1 MRSWR
6 NLSLRLARNAPST
19 LEQKRL
25 GGMKNIKELR
35 QSPVADR
42 DVRSVVILGATG
54 SIGRST
60 AEIIAGAG
68 GAFRV
73 EAVAGGRDPQ
83 ALARLARELGAKFAA
98 LADPCG
104 YAQLKEALA
113 GTGVVPAAGEEAV
126 IEAALRPSDIV
137 MAAIAGTAG
146 VKPTFAA
153 LSAGRTIA
161 LANKEC
167 LVCAGAPFMRQAAAS
182 GTRLLPVD
190 SEHNAIF
197 QAMGDASLD
206 TIEMITLTASGGPFW
221 TWPSEAI
228 AKATPEQALA
238 HPNWSMGPKISVDSA
253 GLMNKGLEVIEAH
266 YLFGIEAARLDVIV
280 HAQSVLH
287 GLVAF
292 TDGSVTAGLAAP
304 DMKVP
309 IAHCLSYPKRSATKA
324 RRLDLT
330 TVGRL
335 TFERPDFGRFP
346 ALRVAIDALRT
357 GRGLPTVL
365 NAANEIAVEAFLN
378 RLISFHDIAQMVEQ
392 ACNSALADGVAH
404 EPESVADALAMD
416 HAVRERSRFVLARQA
431 ASRARV
437 Q

>member
-1 MRSWR
+1 MEKVMR
-6 NLSLRLARNAPST
+6 
-19 LEQKRL
+19 
-25 GGMKNIKELR
+25 LR
-35 QSPVADR
+35 QRPAAER
-42 DVRSVVILGATG
+42 KVRGVIILGATG
-54 SIGRST
+54 SVGKST

-73 EAVAGGRDPQ
+73 EAVAGGRNPQ
-83 ALARLARELGAKFAA
+83 ALARLAQELGAKFAA

-113 GTGVVPAAGEEAV
+113 GTSIEPAAGEEAV
-126 IEAALRPSDIV
+126 VEAALRPADIV
-137 MAAIAGTAG
+137 MGAIAGTAG

-153 LSAGRTIA
+153 LSAGRTVA

-167 LVCAGAPFMRQAAAS
+167 LVCAGAPFMRQVAAS

-197 QAMGDASLD
+197 QAMGEASLD

-221 TWPSEAI
+221 TWTSEAI

-238 HPNWSMGPKISVDSA
+238 HPNWSMGPKITIDSA

-280 HAQSVLH
+280 HAQSVVH

-309 IAHCLSYPKRSATKA
+309 IAHCLSYPKRSATAA

-330 TVGRL
+330 TVGQL
-335 TFERPDFGRFP
+335 TFERPDFDRFP
-346 ALRVAIDALRT
+346 ALRVASDALRT

-365 NAANEIAVEAFLN
+365 NAANEIAVEAFLK
-378 RLISFHDIAQMVEQ
+378 RLISFHEIAEMVEQ
-392 ACNSALADGVAH
+392 ACDSALADGTAH

-416 HAVRERSRFVLARQA
+416 RAVRERSRFVLARQA
-431 ASRARV
+431 ASRAAL

>member
-1 MRSWR
+1 LDKVMR
-6 NLSLRLARNAPST
+6 
-19 LEQKRL
+19 
-25 GGMKNIKELR
+25 LR

-113 GTGVVPAAGEEAV
+113 DTAIEPAAGEEAV
-126 IEAALRPSDIV
+126 VEAALRPADIV
-137 MAAIAGTAG
+137 MGAIAGTAG

-153 LSAGRTIA
+153 LSSGRTVA

-197 QAMGDASLD
+197 QAMGEASLE

-221 TWPSEAI
+221 TWTSEAI

-238 HPNWSMGPKISVDSA
+238 HPNWLMGPKVTEDSA

-280 HAQSVLH
+280 HPQSVVH

-309 IAHCLSYPKRSATKA
+309 IAHCLSYPKRSATAA
-324 RRLDLT
+324 RRLNLT
-330 TVGRL
+330 AVGKL
-335 TFERPDFGRFP
+335 TFERPDFDRFP
-346 ALRVAIDALRT
+346 ALRVAIGALCT

-365 NAANEIAVEAFLN
+365 NAANEIAVEAFLK
-378 RLISFHDIAQMVEQ
+378 RLISFHEIAQMVEQ

-404 EPESVADALAMD
+404 EPDSVADALAMD
-416 HAVRERSRFVLARQA
+416 QAVRERSRFVLAQQA
-431 ASRARV
+431 ASRAGV
-437 Q
+437 P

>member
-1 MRSWR
+1 MEKVMR
-6 NLSLRLARNAPST
+6 
-19 LEQKRL
+19 
-25 GGMKNIKELR
+25 LR
-35 QSPVADR
+35 QRPATER
-42 DVRSVVILGATG
+42 EVRSVVILGATG
-54 SIGRST
+54 SIGKST
-60 AEIIAGAG
+60 AEIIADAG

-104 YAQLKEALA
+104 YVQLKEALA
-113 GTGVVPAAGEEAV
+113 GTSIEPAAGEEAV
-126 IEAALRPSDIV
+126 VEAALRPADIV
-137 MAAIAGTAG
+137 MGAIAGTAG

-153 LSAGRTIA
+153 LSAGRTVA

-167 LVCAGAPFMRQAAAS
+167 LVCAGAPFMRQVTAS

-197 QAMGDASLD
+197 QAMGEASLD

-221 TWPSEAI
+221 TWTSEAI
-228 AKATPEQALA
+228 ANATPEQALA
-238 HPNWSMGPKISVDSA
+238 HPNWSMGPKITVDSA

-280 HAQSVLH
+280 HAQSVVH

-292 TDGSVTAGLAAP
+292 SDGSVTAGLAAP

-309 IAHCLSYPKRSATKA
+309 IAHCLSYPKRSSTAA

-335 TFERPDFGRFP
+335 TFESSGFRP
-346 ALRVAIDALRT
+346 L
-357 GRGLPTVL
+357 
-365 NAANEIAVEAFLN
+365 
-378 RLISFHDIAQMVEQ
+378 S
-392 ACNSALADGVAH
+392 C
-404 EPESVADALAMD
+404 
-416 HAVRERSRFVLARQA
+416 LARGHRRLAHGAGPSNCLECRQ
-431 ASRARV
+431 
-437 Q
+437 

>member
-1 MRSWR
+1 MEKV
-6 NLSLRLARNAPST
+6 APF
-19 LEQKRL
+19 
-25 GGMKNIKELR
+25 R
-35 QSPVADR
+35 QMPTAER

-54 SIGRST
+54 SIGKST

-73 EAVAGGRDPQ
+73 EAVAGGQDPQ
-83 ALARLARELGAKFAA
+83 ALARLARDLGAKFAA

-113 GTGVVPAAGEEAV
+113 GTSIEPAAGEDAV
-126 IEAALRPSDIV
+126 VEAALRPADIV
-137 MAAIAGTAG
+137 MGAIAGTAG

-153 LSAGRTIA
+153 LSAGRTVA

-182 GTRLLPVD
+182 GVRLLPVD

-197 QAMGDASLD
+197 QAMGEASLD

-221 TWPSEAI
+221 TWPGEAI
-228 AKATPEQALA
+228 AKATPEEALD
-238 HPNWSMGPKISVDSA
+238 HPNWSMGPKITIDSA

-266 YLFGIEAARLDVIV
+266 YLFGIDAARLEVIV
-280 HAQSVLH
+280 HAQSVVH

-292 TDGSVTAGLAAP
+292 TDGAVTAGLAAP

-309 IAHCLSYPKRSATKA
+309 IAHCLFYPTRSATAA

-330 TVGRL
+330 ALGRL
-335 TFERPDFGRFP
+335 TFERPDFDRFP

-357 GRGLPTVL
+357 GKGLPTVL

-378 RLISFHDIAQMVEQ
+378 RLISFHEIAHIVEE
-392 ACNSALADGVAH
+392 ACNSALADGLAH
-404 EPESVADALAMD
+404 EPESVSDALAMD
-416 HAVRERSRFVLARQA
+416 RAVRERSRFVLTRRA
-431 ASRARV
+431 ASRAGV
-437 Q
+437 A

>member
-1 MRSWR
+1 M
-6 NLSLRLARNAPST
+6 
-19 LEQKRL
+19 Q
-25 GGMKNIKELR
+25 LR

-73 EAVAGGRDPQ
+73 EAIAGGRDPQ

-98 LADPCG
+98 LADPRA
-104 YAQLKEALA
+104 YAELKEALA
-113 GTGVVPAAGEEAV
+113 GTSIEPAAGEEAV
-126 IEAALRPSDIV
+126 VAAALRPSDIV
-137 MAAIAGTAG
+137 MGAIAGTAG

-153 LSAGRTIA
+153 LSAGRTVA

-197 QAMGDASLD
+197 QAMGEASLD
-206 TIEMITLTASGGPFW
+206 TIERITLTASGGPFW

-228 AKATPEQALA
+228 AKATPKQALA
-238 HPNWSMGPKISVDSA
+238 HPNWSMGPKISVNSA

-280 HAQSVLH
+280 HAQSVVH

-309 IAHCLSYPKRSATKA
+309 IAHCLSFPKRSVTAA

-335 TFERPDFGRFP
+335 TFERPDFDRFP
-346 ALRVAIDALRT
+346 ALRVAIAALRT
-357 GRGLPTVL
+357 GGGLPTVL
-365 NAANEIAVEAFLN
+365 NAANEIAVEAFLK
-378 RLISFHDIAQMVEQ
+378 RLISFYEIAQMVEQ

-404 EPESVADALAMD
+404 EPELVADALAMD
-416 HAVRERSRFVLARQA
+416 QAVRERSRFVLARQA

>member
-1 MRSWR
+1 M
-6 NLSLRLARNAPST
+6 
-19 LEQKRL
+19 
-25 GGMKNIKELR
+25 G
-35 QSPVADR
+35 
-42 DVRSVVILGATG
+42 
-54 SIGRST
+54 
-60 AEIIAGAG
+60 
-68 GAFRV
+68 
-73 EAVAGGRDPQ
+73 
-83 ALARLARELGAKFAA
+83 
-98 LADPCG
+98 
-104 YAQLKEALA
+104 
-113 GTGVVPAAGEEAV
+113 
-126 IEAALRPSDIV
+126 
-137 MAAIAGTAG
+137 AIAGTAG

-153 LSAGRTIA
+153 LSAGRTVA

-167 LVCAGAPFMRQAAAS
+167 LVCAGTPFMRQAAAS

-197 QAMGDASLD
+197 QAMGEASLD

-228 AKATPEQALA
+228 ARATPEQALA
-238 HPNWSMGPKISVDSA
+238 HPNWSMGPKITVDSA

-280 HAQSVLH
+280 HAQSVVH

-292 TDGSVTAGLAAP
+292 SDGSVTAGLAAP

-309 IAHCLSYPKRSATKA
+309 IAHCLSYPKRSSTAG

-335 TFERPDFGRFP
+335 TFERPDFDRFP
-346 ALRVAIDALRT
+346 ALRVASDALRT

-378 RLISFHDIAQMVEQ
+378 RLISFHEIAQMVEQ

-416 HAVRERSRFVLARQA
+416 RAVRERSRFVLARQA
-431 ASRARV
+431 ASRAWAR
-437 Q
+437 

>member
-1 MRSWR
+1 MEKVMR
-6 NLSLRLARNAPST
+6 
-19 LEQKRL
+19 
-25 GGMKNIKELR
+25 LR
-35 QSPVADR
+35 QRPAAER
-42 DVRSVVILGATG
+42 EVRSVVILGATG
-54 SIGRST
+54 SIGKST

-98 LADPCG
+98 LADLSG

-113 GTGVVPAAGEEAV
+113 GTSIEPAAGEEAV
-126 IEAALRPSDIV
+126 VEAALRPSDIV
-137 MAAIAGTAG
+137 MGAIAGTAG

-153 LSAGRTIA
+153 LSAGRTVA

-182 GTRLLPVD
+182 GARLLPVD

-197 QAMGDASLD
+197 QAMGEASLD

-238 HPNWSMGPKISVDSA
+238 HPNWSMGPKITIDSA

-266 YLFGIEAARLDVIV
+266 YLFGIEAARLDVLV
-280 HAQSVLH
+280 HAQSVVH

-309 IAHCLSYPKRSATKA
+309 IAHCLSHPNRIATKA
-324 RRLDLT
+324 RRLDLAAL
-330 TVGRL
+330 GQL
-335 TFERPDFGRFP
+335 TFERPDFDRFP
-346 ALRVAIDALRT
+346 ALRVALEALRT
-357 GRGLPTVL
+357 GQGLPTVL
-365 NAANEIAVEAFLN
+365 NAANEVAVAAFLD
-378 RLISFHDIAQMVEQ
+378 RRISFHDIARVVE
-392 ACNSALADGVAH
+392 ACCEAALRDGTAK
-404 EPESVADALAMD
+404 EPASVEDALA
-416 HAVRERSRFVLARQA
+416 V
-431 ASRARV
+431 
-437 Q
+437 

>member
-1 MRSWR
+1 M
-6 NLSLRLARNAPST
+6 
-19 LEQKRL
+19 E
-25 GGMKNIKELR
+25 NIKELR

-54 SIGRST
+54 SIGKST

-73 EAVAGGRDPQ
+73 EAVAGGRDPN

-113 GTGVVPAAGEEAV
+113 GTAIEPAAGEAAV
-126 IEAALRPSDIV
+126 VEAALRPADIV

-221 TWPSEAI
+221 TWTSEAI

-309 IAHCLSYPKRSATKA
+309 IAYCLAYPKRSATKA

-330 TVGRL
+330 TIGRL
-335 TFERPDFGRFP
+335 TFERPDFDRFP
-346 ALRVAIDALRT
+346 ALRVAIGALRT

-378 RLISFHDIAQMVEQ
+378 RLISFHEIAQMVEQ

-431 ASRARV
+431 ASRARML
-437 Q
+437 

>member
-1 MRSWR
+1 
-6 NLSLRLARNAPST
+6 
-19 LEQKRL
+19 
-25 GGMKNIKELR
+25 MKNIVESR
-35 QSPVADR
+35 QGVAAEG

-60 AEIIAGAG
+60 AEIISGAK

-73 EAVAGGRDPQ
+73 EAIAGGRDPK
-83 ALARLARELGAKFAA
+83 ALARLARNLGVKFAA
-98 LADPCG
+98 LADPRG
-104 YAQLKEALA
+104 YAELKDALA
-113 GTGVVPAAGEEAV
+113 GSGIEPAAGDAAV
-126 IEAALRPSDIV
+126 VEAALRPADIV
-137 MAAIAGTAG
+137 MGAIAGTAG
-146 VKPTFAA
+146 VPPTFAA
-153 LSAGRTIA
+153 LSAGRTVA

-206 TIEMITLTASGGPFW
+206 TIEMITLTASGGPFRTW
-221 TWPSEAI
+221 TSEAI
-228 AKATPEQALA
+228 ANATPEQALN
-238 HPNWSMGPKISVDSA
+238 HPNWSMGPKITVDSA

-266 YLFGIEAARLDVIV
+266 YLFGIEAARLDIIV
-280 HAQSVLH
+280 HAQSVVH

-309 IAHCLSYPKRSATKA
+309 IAHCLSYPKRSTTAA

-330 TVGRL
+330 ATGQL
-335 TFERPDFGRFP
+335 TFERPDFDRFP
-346 ALRVAIDALRT
+346 ALRVALDALRA
-357 GRGLPTVL
+357 GHGLPTVL

-378 RLISFHDIAQMVEQ
+378 RLISFHEIARMVEE

-404 EPESVADALAMD
+404 EPETVADALAMD
-416 HAVRERSRFVLARQA
+416 HAVRERSRSVLAQRA
-431 ASRARV
+431 SSRAGV
-437 Q
+437 PCA